1 MIFTAN
7 LLPELRRDKASGG
20 FISSVFGNDN
30 NDCFVY
36 GPFTSDNVDVVGDI
50 VTKDGTIKA
59 VGRWNNIRNVR
70 FMHQPMPVG
79 VATKLSYIDGLP
91 WNEAETKI
99 IDDNTA
105 KLARAGA
112 LKGYSIGA
120 RVLEWGPIEDE
131 EDDFFF
137 FFGPMKILDYDLAE
151 ISVVDNPT
159 NRDALWSSVKG
170 MKMVGDRP
178 RHTILTPNDIVSVVP
193 MLGREKAM
201 LLREEA
207 AIVDYLVKHQTAGLN
222 SRLWSEFAKPVTY
235 SLPGVDKM
243 KPEIKEEIILESVV
257 ILEEAKAVDATLV
270 QEQAMEEVVTKELE
284 VSSNVA
290 DVTNISDVPGIVYST
305 TGTSDGV
312 GSKTYVTYSD
322 SGPVAYDDTELR
334 RTVEILTVRIEEL
347 GNAVSQAME
356 KIASDIAGMHGAIKV
371 QIDANEAAVTKI
383 NDVATNLE
391 ASLDELRKPISRTS
405 KIDNPV
411 ASQDKPVRNS
421 NRLSVL

>member
-20 FISSVFGNDN
+20 FISSIFGNDN
-30 NDCFVY
+30 NECFVY

-50 VTKDGTIKA
+50 VTKDGTVKA
-59 VGRWNNIRNVR
+59 VGRWNNIRNIR

-91 WNEAETKI
+91 WNEMEAKI

-120 RVLEWGPIEDE
+120 RVLEWEPIEE
-131 EDDFFF
+131 EGDDDFFF
-137 FFGPMKILDYDLAE
+137 FFGPMRITDYDLAE
-151 ISVVDNPT
+151 TSVVDNPA

-178 RHTILTPNDIVSVVP
+178 RHTLLTPNDIISVVP
-193 MLGREKAM
+193 ILGREKAM

-207 AIVDYLVKHQTAGLN
+207 AIVDYLVKHQAASLN

-235 SLPGVDKM
+235 SLPGVSEM
-243 KPEIKEEIILESVV
+243 KPEVKEEIILEPVV
-257 ILEEAKAVDATLV
+257 ISEEVKAVDATLI
-270 QEQAMEEVVTKELE
+270 QEQVVEEVVTKELE
-284 VSSNVA
+284 VSSNVTGA
-290 DVTNISDVPGIVYST
+290 TNISEVPGVVYST
-305 TGTSDGV
+305 TGTGDTLSNY
-312 GSKTYVTYSD
+312 TTYSD
-322 SGPVAYDDTELR
+322 SPVYDGTELR
-334 RTVEILTVRIEEL
+334 KTVDVLTVRIEEL
-347 GNAVSQAME
+347 GNALSQAME
-356 KIASDIAGMHGAIKV
+356 KIANDIAGMHGAIKV

-383 NDVATNLE
+383 NDVATSLE
-391 ASLDELRKPISRTS
+391 ASLDELQKPISRTS

>member
-50 VTKDGTIKA
+50 VTKDGTVKA
-59 VGRWNNIRNVR
+59 VGRWNNIRNIR

-91 WNEAETKI
+91 WNEMEAKI

-120 RVLEWGPIEDE
+120 RVLEWEPIEE
-131 EDDFFF
+131 EGDDDFFF
-137 FFGPMKILDYDLAE
+137 FFGPMRITDYDLAE
-151 ISVVDNPT
+151 TSVVDNPA

-178 RHTILTPNDIVSVVP
+178 RHTLLTPNDIISVVP
-193 MLGREKAM
+193 ILGREKAM

-207 AIVDYLVKHQTAGLN
+207 AIVDYLVKHQAASLN

-235 SLPGVDKM
+235 SLPGVSEM
-243 KPEIKEEIILESVV
+243 KPEVKEEIILEPVV
-257 ILEEAKAVDATLV
+257 ILEEVKAVDATLI
-270 QEQAMEEVVTKELE
+270 QEQVVEEVVTKELE
-284 VSSNVA
+284 VSSNVTGA
-290 DVTNISDVPGIVYST
+290 TNISEVPGVVYST
-305 TGTSDGV
+305 TGTGDTLSNY
-312 GSKTYVTYSD
+312 TTYSD
-322 SGPVAYDDTELR
+322 SPVYDDTELR

-347 GNAVSQAME
+347 GNALSQAME

>member
-50 VTKDGTIKA
+50 VTKDGTVKA
-59 VGRWNNIRNVR
+59 VGRWNNIRNIR

-91 WNEAETKI
+91 WNEMEAKI

-120 RVLEWGPIEDE
+120 RVLEWEPIEE
-131 EDDFFF
+131 EGDDDFFF
-137 FFGPMKILDYDLAE
+137 FFGPMRITDYDLAE
-151 ISVVDNPT
+151 TSVVDNPA

-178 RHTILTPNDIVSVVP
+178 RHTLLTPNDIISVVP
-193 MLGREKAM
+193 ILGREKAM

-207 AIVDYLVKHQTAGLN
+207 AIVDYLVKHQAASLN

-235 SLPGVDKM
+235 SLPGVSEM
-243 KPEIKEEIILESVV
+243 KPEVKEEIILEPVV
-257 ILEEAKAVDATLV
+257 ILEEVKAVDATLI
-270 QEQAMEEVVTKELE
+270 QEQVVEEVVTKELE
-284 VSSNVA
+284 VSSNVTGA
-290 DVTNISDVPGIVYST
+290 TNISEVPGVVYST
-305 TGTSDGV
+305 TGTGDTLSNY
-312 GSKTYVTYSD
+312 TTYSD
-322 SGPVAYDDTELR
+322 SPVYDDTELR

>member
-50 VTKDGTIKA
+50 VTKDGTVKA
-59 VGRWNNIRNVR
+59 VGRWNNIRNIR

-91 WNEAETKI
+91 WNEMEAKI

-120 RVLEWGPIEDE
+120 RVLEWEPIEE
-131 EDDFFF
+131 EGDDDFFF
-137 FFGPMKILDYDLAE
+137 FFGPMRITDYDLAE
-151 ISVVDNPT
+151 TSVVDNPA

-178 RHTILTPNDIVSVVP
+178 RHTLLTPNDIISVVP
-193 MLGREKAM
+193 ILGREKAM

-207 AIVDYLVKHQTAGLN
+207 AIVDYLVKHQAASLN

-235 SLPGVDKM
+235 SLPGVSEM
-243 KPEIKEEIILESVV
+243 KPEVKEEIILEPVV
-257 ILEEAKAVDATLV
+257 ILEEVKAVDATLI
-270 QEQAMEEVVTKELE
+270 QEQVVEEVVTKELE
-284 VSSNVA
+284 VSSNVTGA
-290 DVTNISDVPGIVYST
+290 TNISEVPGVVYST
-305 TGTSDGV
+305 TGTGDTLSNY
-312 GSKTYVTYSD
+312 TTYSD
-322 SGPVAYDDTELR
+322 SPVYDDTELR

-421 NRLSVL
+421 NRLSVLVS

>member
-20 FISSVFGNDN
+20 FISSIFGNDN
-30 NDCFVY
+30 NECFVY

-50 VTKDGTIKA
+50 VTKDGTVKA
-59 VGRWNNIRNVR
+59 VGRWNNIRNIR

-91 WNEAETKI
+91 WNEMEAKI

-120 RVLEWGPIEDE
+120 RVLEWEPIEE
-131 EDDFFF
+131 EGDDDFFF
-137 FFGPMKILDYDLAE
+137 FFGPMRITDYDLAE
-151 ISVVDNPT
+151 TSVVDNPA

-178 RHTILTPNDIVSVVP
+178 RHTLLTPNDIISVVP
-193 MLGREKAM
+193 ILGREKAM

-207 AIVDYLVKHQTAGLN
+207 AIVDYLVKHQAASLN

-235 SLPGVDKM
+235 SLPGVSEM
-243 KPEIKEEIILESVV
+243 KPEVKEEIILEPVV
-257 ILEEAKAVDATLV
+257 ISEEVKAVDATLI
-270 QEQAMEEVVTKELE
+270 QEQVVEEVVTKELE
-284 VSSNVA
+284 VSSNVTGA
-290 DVTNISDVPGIVYST
+290 TNISEVPGVVYST
-305 TGTSDGV
+305 TGTGDTLSNY
-312 GSKTYVTYSD
+312 TTYSD
-322 SGPVAYDDTELR
+322 SPVYNGTELR
-334 RTVEILTVRIEEL
+334 KTVDVLTVRIEEL
-347 GNAVSQAME
+347 GNALSQAME
-356 KIASDIAGMHGAIKV
+356 KIANDIAGMYGAIKV

>member
-20 FISSVFGNDN
+20 FISSIFGNDN
-30 NDCFVY
+30 NECFVY

-50 VTKDGTIKA
+50 VTKDGTVKA
-59 VGRWNNIRNVR
+59 VGRWNNIRNIR

-91 WNEAETKI
+91 WNEMEAKI

-120 RVLEWGPIEDE
+120 RVLEWEPIEE
-131 EDDFFF
+131 EGDDDFFF
-137 FFGPMKILDYDLAE
+137 FFGPMRITDYDLAE
-151 ISVVDNPT
+151 TSVVDNPA

-178 RHTILTPNDIVSVVP
+178 RHTLLTPNDIISVVP
-193 MLGREKAM
+193 ILGREKAM

-207 AIVDYLVKHQTAGLN
+207 AIVDYLVKHQAASLN

-235 SLPGVDKM
+235 SLPGVSEM
-243 KPEIKEEIILESVV
+243 KPEVKEEIILEPVV
-257 ILEEAKAVDATLV
+257 ISEEVKAVDATLI
-270 QEQAMEEVVTKELE
+270 QEQVVEEVVTKELE
-284 VSSNVA
+284 VSSNVTGA
-290 DVTNISDVPGIVYST
+290 TNISEVPGVVYST
-305 TGTSDGV
+305 TGTGDTLSNY
-312 GSKTYVTYSD
+312 TTYSD
-322 SGPVAYDDTELR
+322 SPVYNGTELR
-334 RTVEILTVRIEEL
+334 KTVDVLTVRIEEL
-347 GNAVSQAME
+347 GNALSQAME
-356 KIASDIAGMHGAIKV
+356 KIANDIAGMYGAIKV

-383 NDVATNLE
+383 NDVATSLE
-391 ASLDELRKPISRTS
+391 ASLDELQKPISRTS

>member
-50 VTKDGTIKA
+50 VTKDGTVKA
-59 VGRWNNIRNVR
+59 VGRWNNIRNIR

-91 WNEAETKI
+91 WNEMEAKI

-120 RVLEWGPIEDE
+120 RVLEWEPIEE
-131 EDDFFF
+131 EGDDDFFF
-137 FFGPMKILDYDLAE
+137 FFGPMRITDYDLAE
-151 ISVVDNPT
+151 TSVVDNPA

-178 RHTILTPNDIVSVVP
+178 RHTLLTPNDIISVVP
-193 MLGREKAM
+193 ILGREKAM

-207 AIVDYLVKHQTAGLN
+207 AIVDYLVKHQAASLN

-235 SLPGVDKM
+235 SLPGVSEM
-243 KPEIKEEIILESVV
+243 KPEVKEEIILEPVV
-257 ILEEAKAVDATLV
+257 ILEEVKAVDATLI
-270 QEQAMEEVVTKELE
+270 QEQVVEEVVTKELE
-284 VSSNVA
+284 VSSNVTGA
-290 DVTNISDVPGIVYST
+290 TNISEVPGVVYST
-305 TGTSDGV
+305 TGTGDTLSNY
-312 GSKTYVTYSD
+312 TTYSD
-322 SGPVAYDDTELR
+322 SPVYDDTELR

-421 NRLSVL
+421 NRLSVS

>member
-20 FISSVFGNDN
+20 FISSIFGNDN
-30 NDCFVY
+30 NECFVY

-50 VTKDGTIKA
+50 VTKDGTVKA
-59 VGRWNNIRNVR
+59 VGRWNNIRNIR

-91 WNEAETKI
+91 WNEMEAKI

-120 RVLEWGPIEDE
+120 RVLEWEPIEE
-131 EDDFFF
+131 EGDDDFFF
-137 FFGPMKILDYDLAE
+137 FFGPMRITDYDLAE
-151 ISVVDNPT
+151 TSVVDNPA

-178 RHTILTPNDIVSVVP
+178 RHTLLTPNDIISVVP
-193 MLGREKAM
+193 ILGREKAM

-207 AIVDYLVKHQTAGLN
+207 AIVDYLVKHQAASLN

-235 SLPGVDKM
+235 SLPGVSEM
-243 KPEIKEEIILESVV
+243 KPEVKEEIILEPVV
-257 ILEEAKAVDATLV
+257 ISEEVKAVDATLI
-270 QEQAMEEVVTKELE
+270 QEQVVEEVVTKELE
-284 VSSNVA
+284 VSSNVTGA
-290 DVTNISDVPGIVYST
+290 TNISEVPGVVYST
-305 TGTSDGV
+305 TGTGDTLSNY
-312 GSKTYVTYSD
+312 TTYSD
-322 SGPVAYDDTELR
+322 SPVYNGTELR
-334 RTVEILTVRIEEL
+334 KTVDVLTVRIEEL
-347 GNAVSQAME
+347 GNALSQAME
-356 KIASDIAGMHGAIKV
+356 KIANDIAGMYGAIKV

-383 NDVATNLE
+383 NDVATSLE

>member
-50 VTKDGTIKA
+50 VTKDGTVKA
-59 VGRWNNIRNVR
+59 VGRWNNIRNIR

-91 WNEAETKI
+91 WNEMEAKI

-120 RVLEWGPIEDE
+120 RVLEWEPIEE
-131 EDDFFF
+131 EGDDDFFF
-137 FFGPMKILDYDLAE
+137 FFGPMRITDYDLAE
-151 ISVVDNPT
+151 TSVVDNPA

-178 RHTILTPNDIVSVVP
+178 RHTLLTPNDIISVVP
-193 MLGREKAM
+193 ILGREKAM

-207 AIVDYLVKHQTAGLN
+207 AIVDYLVKHQAASLN

-235 SLPGVDKM
+235 SLNGCFTM
-243 KPEIKEEIILESVV
+243 S
-257 ILEEAKAVDATLV
+257 AR
-270 QEQAMEEVVTKELE
+270 
-284 VSSNVA
+284 
-290 DVTNISDVPGIVYST
+290 IV
-305 TGTSDGV
+305 
-312 GSKTYVTYSD
+312 
-322 SGPVAYDDTELR
+322 
-334 RTVEILTVRIEEL
+334 
-347 GNAVSQAME
+347 
-356 KIASDIAGMHGAIKV
+356 
-371 QIDANEAAVTKI
+371 
-383 NDVATNLE
+383 
-391 ASLDELRKPISRTS
+391 
-405 KIDNPV
+405 
-411 ASQDKPVRNS
+411 
-421 NRLSVL
+421 

>member
-20 FISSVFGNDN
+20 FISSIFGNDN
-30 NDCFVY
+30 NECFVY

-50 VTKDGTIKA
+50 VTKDGTVKA
-59 VGRWNNIRNVR
+59 VGRWNNIRNIR

-91 WNEAETKI
+91 WNEMEAKI

-120 RVLEWGPIEDE
+120 RVLEWEPIEE
-131 EDDFFF
+131 EGDDDFFF
-137 FFGPMKILDYDLAE
+137 FFGPMRITDYDLAE
-151 ISVVDNPT
+151 TSVVDNPA

-178 RHTILTPNDIVSVVP
+178 RHTLLTPNDIISVVP
-193 MLGREKAM
+193 ILGREKAM

-207 AIVDYLVKHQTAGLN
+207 AIVDYLVKHQAASLN

-235 SLPGVDKM
+235 SLPGVSEM
-243 KPEIKEEIILESVV
+243 KPEVKEEIILEPVV
-257 ILEEAKAVDATLV
+257 ISEEVKAVDATLI
-270 QEQAMEEVVTKELE
+270 QEQVVEEVVTKELE
-284 VSSNVA
+284 VSSNVTGA
-290 DVTNISDVPGIVYST
+290 TNISEVPGVVYST
-305 TGTSDGV
+305 TGTGDTLSNY
-312 GSKTYVTYSD
+312 TTYSD
-322 SGPVAYDDTELR
+322 SPVYDGTELR
-334 RTVEILTVRIEEL
+334 KTVDVLTVRIEEL
-347 GNAVSQAME
+347 GNALSQAME
-356 KIASDIAGMHGAIKV
+356 KIANDIAGMYGAIKV

-383 NDVATNLE
+383 NDVATSLE
-391 ASLDELRKPISRTS
+391 ASLDELQKPISRTS

>member
-20 FISSVFGNDN
+20 FISSIFGNDN
-30 NDCFVY
+30 NECFVY

-50 VTKDGTIKA
+50 VTKDGTVKA
-59 VGRWNNIRNVR
+59 VGRWNNIRNIR

-91 WNEAETKI
+91 WNEMEAKI

-120 RVLEWGPIEDE
+120 RVLEWEPIEE
-131 EDDFFF
+131 EGDDDFFF
-137 FFGPMKILDYDLAE
+137 FFGPMRITDYDLAE
-151 ISVVDNPT
+151 TSVVDNPA

-178 RHTILTPNDIVSVVP
+178 RHTLLTPNDIISVVP
-193 MLGREKAM
+193 ILGREKAM

-207 AIVDYLVKHQTAGLN
+207 AIVDYLVKHQAASLN

-235 SLPGVDKM
+235 SLPGVSEM
-243 KPEIKEEIILESVV
+243 KPEVKEEIILEPVV
-257 ILEEAKAVDATLV
+257 ISEEVKAVDATLI
-270 QEQAMEEVVTKELE
+270 QEQVVEEVVTKELE
-284 VSSNVA
+284 VSSN
-290 DVTNISDVPGIVYST
+290 NISEVPGVVYST
-305 TGTSDGV
+305 TGTGDTLSNY
-312 GSKTYVTYSD
+312 TTYSD
-322 SGPVAYDDTELR
+322 SPVYDGTELR
-334 RTVEILTVRIEEL
+334 KTVDVLTVRIEEL
-347 GNAVSQAME
+347 GNALSQAME
-356 KIASDIAGMHGAIKV
+356 KIANDIAGMYGAIKV

-383 NDVATNLE
+383 NDVATSLE
-391 ASLDELRKPISRTS
+391 ASLDELQKPISRTS

>member
-50 VTKDGTIKA
+50 VTKDGTVKA
-59 VGRWNNIRNVR
+59 VGRWNNIRNIR

-91 WNEAETKI
+91 WNEMEAKI

-120 RVLEWGPIEDE
+120 RVLEWEPIEE
-131 EDDFFF
+131 EGDDDFFF
-137 FFGPMKILDYDLAE
+137 FFGPMRITDYDLAE
-151 ISVVDNPT
+151 TSVVDNPA

-178 RHTILTPNDIVSVVP
+178 RHTLLTPNDIISVVP
-193 MLGREKAM
+193 ILGREKAM

-207 AIVDYLVKHQTAGLN
+207 AIVDYLVKHQAASLN

-235 SLPGVDKM
+235 SLPGVSEM
-243 KPEIKEEIILESVV
+243 KPEVKEEIILEPVV
-257 ILEEAKAVDATLV
+257 ILEEVKAVDATLI
-270 QEQAMEEVVTKELE
+270 QEQVVEEVVTKELE
-284 VSSNVA
+284 VSSNVTGA
-290 DVTNISDVPGIVYST
+290 TNISEVPGVVYST
-305 TGTSDGV
+305 TGTGDTLSNY
-312 GSKTYVTYSD
+312 TTYSD
-322 SGPVAYDDTELR
+322 SPVYDGTELR

-391 ASLDELRKPISRTS
+391 ASLDEFGSQSRAHRRLIILWRA
-405 KIDNPV
+405 KINLLETLTD
-411 ASQDKPVRNS
+411 
-421 NRLSVL
+421 

>member
-50 VTKDGTIKA
+50 VTKDGTVKA
-59 VGRWNNIRNVR
+59 VGRWNNIRNIR

-91 WNEAETKI
+91 WNEMEAKI

-120 RVLEWGPIEDE
+120 RVLEWEPIEE
-131 EDDFFF
+131 EGDDDFFF
-137 FFGPMKILDYDLAE
+137 FFGPMRITDYDLAE
-151 ISVVDNPT
+151 TSVVDNPA

-178 RHTILTPNDIVSVVP
+178 RHTLLTPNDIISVVP
-193 MLGREKAM
+193 ILGREKAM

-207 AIVDYLVKHQTAGLN
+207 AIVDYLVKHQAASLN

-235 SLPGVDKM
+235 SLPGVSEM
-243 KPEIKEEIILESVV
+243 KPEVKEEIILEPVV
-257 ILEEAKAVDATLV
+257 ILEEVKAVDATLI
-270 QEQAMEEVVTKELE
+270 QEQVVEEVVTKELE
-284 VSSNVA
+284 VSSNVTGA
-290 DVTNISDVPGIVYST
+290 TNISEVPGVVYST
-305 TGTSDGV
+305 TGTGDTLSNY
-312 GSKTYVTYSD
+312 TTYSD
-322 SGPVAYDDTELR
+322 SPVYDGTELR
-334 RTVEILTVRIEEL
+334 KTVDVLTVRIEEL
-347 GNAVSQAME
+347 GNALSQAME